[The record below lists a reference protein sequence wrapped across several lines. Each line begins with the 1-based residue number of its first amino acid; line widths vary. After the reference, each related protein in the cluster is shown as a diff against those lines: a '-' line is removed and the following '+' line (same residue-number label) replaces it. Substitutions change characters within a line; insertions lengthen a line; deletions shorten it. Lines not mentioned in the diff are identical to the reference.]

1 MAAMRI
7 LPFALGLTL
16 AVGTL
21 PAQATTTTAA
31 ATAAG
36 RNLAEAMDRVL
47 AGAGSEPAERTICLV
62 LDAGPNL
69 AQAGFANQFEAAL
82 QRHQQALQRTRIA
95 LAVVGHK
102 GTMLQAATNDHARI
116 AQLVRSQLDK
126 PSAAMKNVYTD
137 VRAALSA
144 FSGSSGER
152 LLWLATLDNGDL
164 EDDVDQTVKDLQ
176 KAQVRCL
183 VLTSEAT
190 LADSYWAGRPFQD
203 KPRGSL
209 LTGGDGAVID
219 LPWGWLFQIRPANEA
234 TPAGVA
240 MWGLS
245 RLAGGSTGRVSLY
258 ASAAQVA
265 HQCNFH
271 SRCLFCTGDHQPPA
285 DDWSQST
292 VAELAPPA
300 GSRQETYAALGADPA
315 FRATVEA
322 WRLAAEAGLVR
333 SQPPVRITGTTATA
347 DRARDGRNLDLFGNA
362 QFEQKAKRAE
372 EAAQKAAQI
381 GAQLE
386 AQLSKLDAARC
397 APRQLAAA
405 RYTRVLLQLTRVN
418 LLGFAGYCREVAP
431 RQLAQDGKDLPSP
444 EVPAVDRDDRP
455 SGIGYGNYC
464 LCHGVEPFFEVE
476 LPGGAAFQQELRTLE
491 TMYAEYQA
499 LYARSQ
505 FGYAMRRN
513 GIAWF
518 WPTYPGNPQE
528 LARNRPKSAN
538 DNQPPTTP
546 DRPHRPGAGG
556 SSGGSGGPSTGGGR

>member
-1 MAAMRI
+1 MRFV
-7 LPFALGLTL
+7 PAFLGLTVAL
-16 AVGTL
+16 GTL
-21 PAQATTTTAA
+21 QSQAPATTAA

-36 RNLAEAMDRVL
+36 RNLADAMDRVL
-47 AGAGSEPAERTICLV
+47 AGAGSEAAERTICLV

-69 AQAGFANQFEAAL
+69 AQAGFASQFEAAL
-82 QRHQQALQRTRIA
+82 QRHQPALRRTRMA

-102 GTMLQAATNDHARI
+102 GSVLQTATLDHSKI
-116 AQLVRSQLDK
+116 AQLVRAQLDQ
-126 PSAAMKNVYTD
+126 PSAAMKNVYAD
-137 VRAALSA
+137 VRAALSV
-144 FSGSSGER
+144 FSGGGGER
-152 LLWLATLDNGDL
+152 LVWLATLDNGDL
-164 EDDVDQTVKDLQ
+164 EDDVDQTVKELQ
-176 KAQVRCL
+176 KAQARCL

-190 LADSYWAGRPFQD
+190 LADSYWAGRPAQD
-203 KPRGSL
+203 KPRGGL
-209 LTGGDGAVID
+209 LTGSDGAVID
-219 LPWGWLFQIRPANEA
+219 LPWGFLFQIRPANEA

-245 RLAGGSTGRVSLY
+245 RLASGSNGRVSLY

-271 SRCLFCTGDHQPPA
+271 QRCLFCTGDHQPPA
-285 DDWSQST
+285 DDWSQPQ
-292 VAELAPPA
+292 VAELAPFA
-300 GSRQETYAALGADPA
+300 GSRQETYATLGADPA
-315 FRATVEA
+315 FRAMVEA
-322 WRLAAEAGLVR
+322 WRAAAEAGLVR
-333 SQPPVRITGTTATA
+333 SQPPFRITGTTATA
-347 DRARDGRNLDLFGNA
+347 DRARDGRNLDLFGSA

-381 GAQLE
+381 GAALE
-386 AQLSKLDAARC
+386 AQIGKLDATRC

-418 LLGFAGYCREVAP
+418 LLGFAGYCREIAP
-431 RQLAQDGKDLPSP
+431 RQLAQDGKDLPAP
-444 EVPAVDRDDRP
+444 EVPAVEREDRP
-455 SGIGYGNYC
+455 AGIGYGNYC

-476 LPGGAAFQQELRTLE
+476 LPGGAVFRQELQALAG
-491 TMYAEYQA
+491 MYADYQA

-505 FGYAMRRN
+505 FGFALRRN

-546 DRPHRPGAGG
+546 DRPHRPSAGG
-556 SSGGSGGPSTGGGR
+556 SSGGSAGPSTGGGR